1 MTHHLT
7 DLSSQRSN
15 MKKGMQNSDHMKQI
29 GKTSWIELFVENK
42 SIVSEVDLTSKAGW
56 FSKSS
61 RVGYKSSTWSLFWVS
76 LVPSGVGLA
85 QQSYFHRPV
94 Y

>member
-29 GKTSWIELFVENK
+29 GKAS
-42 SIVSEVDLTSKAGW
+42 
-56 FSKSS
+56 
-61 RVGYKSSTWSLFWVS
+61 
-76 LVPSGVGLA
+76 
-85 QQSYFHRPV
+85 
-94 Y
+94 